1 MKVIS
6 TKHLIS
12 IEEISLLQQMINS
25 SYSRLYLDQS
35 QYISFDR
42 SISSFEVYW
51 PGKLTLINQNP
62 KEQIRSVDFSSKN
75 ELDAIESE
83 IAILKIT
90 ECKNDF
96 SDGSGIHIWENKIIQ
111 IDIFCDLSSE
121 IFEDTNMNDTVRSF
135 VKSYNCKELEYTCQT
150 DELILLTCADN
161 TKLLLQATT
170 GMNGSILLHFDEN
183 HIENI
188 LSNQFHTYS
197 PKKNYI
203 KRLTIN

>member
-96 SDGSGIHIWENKIIQ
+96 SDGSGIHI
-111 IDIFCDLSSE
+111 
-121 IFEDTNMNDTVRSF
+121 
-135 VKSYNCKELEYTCQT
+135 
-150 DELILLTCADN
+150 
-161 TKLLLQATT
+161 
-170 GMNGSILLHFDEN
+170 
-183 HIENI
+183 
-188 LSNQFHTYS
+188 
-197 PKKNYI
+197 
-203 KRLTIN
+203 

>member
-12 IEEISLLQQMINS
+12 NEAISILQQMINS

-42 SISSFEVYW
+42 SISSFEVYF
-51 PGKLTLINQNP
+51 PGNLTLINQNP
-62 KEQIRSVDFSSKN
+62 KEQIGGVDFISKN

-83 IAILKIT
+83 IPILKIT

-96 SDGSGIHIWENKIIQ
+96 SDGSGMHIWENKIVK
-111 IDIFCDLSSE
+111 IDIFCDVSSD
-121 IFEDTNMNDTVRSF
+121 IFDDLNSFDIIRKF
-135 VKSYNCKELEYTCQT
+135 VKSHKCKELEYLRQT
-150 DELILLTCADN
+150 DELILFTCADN

-170 GMNGSILLHFDEN
+170 GVNGSVVLHFDEN
-183 HIENI
+183 HIDKI
-188 LSNQFHTYS
+188 LSNEHYTYS

-203 KRLTIN
+203 KRLTIK